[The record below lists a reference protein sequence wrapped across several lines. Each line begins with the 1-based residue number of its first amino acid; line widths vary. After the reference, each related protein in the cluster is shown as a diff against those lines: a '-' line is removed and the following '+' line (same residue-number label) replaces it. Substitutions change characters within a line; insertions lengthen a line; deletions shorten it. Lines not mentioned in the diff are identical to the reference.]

1 VVAAVRSDDAA
12 VMNDPHATRAR
23 RALITGGAAGLGF
36 ETARALAAQGF
47 DLVIADRNVAGG
59 EAAAQ
64 RLLADGASERIA
76 FRALDLGDLA
86 AIRAFVDNFDG
97 PLDVLVN
104 NAGLLP
110 PLRRATTKDGFE
122 LKFGVSHLGHFALT
136 AGLLPR
142 LLQSPAPRVVSVSS
156 IVQAT
161 GRIDFDDLQ
170 AERDYLSSRSYAQTK
185 LACLMFALELQRRS
199 EAAGTKLISVAA
211 HPGISRTGIG
221 DVRRGEQ
228 RRGLTDWLEG
238 IAFQIAMRG
247 FGQTPEQGAL
257 PIVHAAIAADV
268 RGGEFY
274 GPDGFMQ
281 FRGKPKRVQ
290 PSAAAQD
297 RAAAARLWEIS
308 EQLTGVR
315 FDALHATR

>member
-1 VVAAVRSDDAA
+1 VVAAIRSDDAA
-12 VMNDPHATRAR
+12 VMNDPQVAKAR
-23 RALITGGAAGLGF
+23 RALITGAAAGLGF

-64 RLLADGASERIA
+64 RLLADGASGRIA
-76 FRALDLGDLA
+76 FRVLDLGDLA
-86 AIRAFVDNFDG
+86 AIRAFVDDFDG
-97 PLDVLVN
+97 PLDALVN

-228 RRGLTDWLEG
+228 RRSLTDWLEG
-238 IAFQIAMRG
+238 VAFQIAMRG

-257 PIVHAAIAADV
+257 PIVHAASAPEV

-281 FRGKPKRVQ
+281 FRGKPTRVR
-290 PSAAAQD
+290 PSAAALD
-297 RAAAARLWEIS
+297 RDAAARLWAVS
-308 EQLTGVR
+308 EQLTGCSYASLAR
-315 FDALHATR
+315 

>member
-1 VVAAVRSDDAA
+1 
-12 VMNDPHATRAR
+12 MNDPQAATVR
-23 RALITGGAAGLGF
+23 RALITGAAAGLGF

-64 RLLADGASERIA
+64 RLLADGACGRIA

-86 AIRAFVDNFDG
+86 AIRAFVDDFDG
-97 PLDVLVN
+97 PLDMLVN

-170 AERDYLSSRSYAQTK
+170 AERSYLSSRSYAQTK

-199 EAAGTKLISVAA
+199 EAAGAKLISVAA

-221 DVRRGEQ
+221 DVRRGER

-238 IAFQIAMRG
+238 VAFQIAMRG

-257 PIVHAAIAADV
+257 PIIHAASATDV

-281 FRGKPKRVQ
+281 FRGKPRLVQ
-290 PSAAAQD
+290 PSAAACDTASAQ
-297 RAAAARLWEIS
+297 RLWAVC
-308 EQLTGVR
+308 EQLTGCDYAAAFASARVP
-315 FDALHATR
+315 AA

>member
-1 VVAAVRSDDAA
+1 MA
-12 VMNDPHATRAR
+12 P

-36 ETARALAAQGF
+36 ETARALAARGF

-64 RLLADGASERIA
+64 KLIADGASGRIE

-86 AIRAFVDNFDG
+86 AIRAFAESFNG
-97 PLDVLVN
+97 ALDVLVN

-136 AGLLPR
+136 AGLLPA
-142 LLQSPAPRVVSVSS
+142 LLCAPAPRVVSVSS

-185 LACLMFALELQRRS
+185 LACLMFALELHRRS
-199 EAAGTKLISVAA
+199 EAAGSKLISVAA

-221 DVRRGEQ
+221 DVRRGE
-228 RRGLTDWLEG
+228 RRSSFTDWMEG
-238 IAFQIAMRG
+238 IAFQIAMRA

-257 PIVHAAIAADV
+257 PIVHAASAPEV

-281 FRGKPKRVQ
+281 FRGKPTKVR

-297 RAAAARLWEIS
+297 RDAAARLWAAS
-308 EQLTGVR
+308 EQLTGCS
-315 FDALHATR
+315 FTMLAL

>member
-1 VVAAVRSDDAA
+1 MKLTAS
-12 VMNDPHATRAR
+12 NSAR
-23 RALITGGAAGLGF
+23 RALITGAAAGLGF
-36 ETARALAAQGF
+36 ETARALAVIGF

-64 RLLADGASERIA
+64 RLLADGASGRVD

-86 AIRAFVDNFDG
+86 AIRAFAADFTG
-97 PLDVLVN
+97 PLDVLIN

-136 AGLLPR
+136 AGLLPA
-142 LLQSPAPRVVSVSS
+142 LLRAPAPRVVSVSS

-170 AERDYLSSRSYAQTK
+170 AERSYLSSRSYAQTK

-199 EAAGTKLISVAA
+199 EAAGARLVSVAA

-238 IAFQIAMRG
+238 IAFQIAMRVL
-247 FGQTPEQGAL
+247 GQAPAQGAL
-257 PIVHAAIAADV
+257 PIVHAASAPDV

-281 FRGKPKRVQ
+281 FRGRPTRVKP
-290 PSAAAQD
+290 SDAALD
-297 RAAAARLWEIS
+297 RDAAARLWSVS
-308 EQLTGVR
+308 EQLTGCGY
-315 FDALHATR
+315 AMLGA